1 MTMLLEIRDLRVE
14 VDGQEILRGLSLTIP
29 AGEVHALLGP
39 NGSGK
44 TTLMM
49 AVMGYP
55 RYRVSG
61 GHIFFDGQEIA
72 EMGLTERARLGIGVA
87 HQRPPTI
94 AGVKLRQ
101 ILDYTTSG
109 DIRPAGELDDLVRAA
124 RMESFLDRDL
134 NAGLSG
140 GEIKRSE
147 LLQLLAARPGF
158 ALLDEPDSGVDLDSM
173 RVLGDMVNVLFSRDP
188 AHPAKRRTGLVITH
202 TGRILDYVQA
212 DKAHVMIGGR
222 IACSGNPIL
231 ILETVSEWGYEE
243 CARCINGRS
252 MRQ

>member
-1 MTMLLEIRDLRVE
+1 MTKLLEIRDLRVE
-14 VDGQEILRGLSLTIP
+14 VNGQEILRGLNLTIP
-29 AGEVHALLGP
+29 VGEVHALLGP

-55 RYRVSG
+55 RYSVTG
-61 GHIFFDGQEIA
+61 GHILFDGQEIT
-72 EMGLTERARLGIGVA
+72 EMDLTERARLGIGVA

-101 ILDYTTSG
+101 ILDYTTTG
-109 DIRPAGELDDLVRAA
+109 DIRAADELNDLVKAA

-147 LLQLLAARPGF
+147 LLQLLAAQPGF
-158 ALLDEPDSGVDLDSM
+158 AMLDEPDSGVDLDSM
-173 RVLGDMVNVLFSRDP
+173 RVLGDMVNALYSRDP
-188 AHPAKRRTGLVITH
+188 AHPAKRRAGLVITH

-222 IACSGNPIL
+222 IACSGNPLL
-231 ILETVSEWGYEE
+231 ILETVSKSGYEE